1 VEGKVKS
8 WIKYKPN
15 EVEKLVINLFKEGL
29 PPSKI
34 GLVLRDV
41 YGIPSVKAI
50 TNKSISKILEEHN
63 LKTELPEDLI
73 SLIRRAVRVREHL
86 KVHRKDKHSARGLL
100 LIESKIKRLIKYY
113 KRVGKLP
120 QDWEYD
126 PDRAKLLVK

>member
-1 VEGKVKS
+1 MEGKVKS
-8 WIKYKPN
+8 WIKYKPS
-15 EVEKLVINLFKEGL
+15 EVEKLVVNLFKEGF
-29 PPSKI
+29 PPSRI

-63 LKTELPEDLI
+63 LKIELPEDLA

-86 KVHRKDKHSARGLL
+86 KLHRKDKHSARGLL
-100 LIESKIKRLIKYY
+100 LIESKIKRLVKYY

-120 QDWEYD
+120 PDWEYD
-126 PDRAKLLVK
+126 PERAKLLVK

>member
-1 VEGKVKS
+1 MEGKVKS